1 MLIEEMFP
9 PSPISGIP
17 FMPMTRVEDP
27 MEEMLES
34 LGMGGP
40 LGNGLTI
47 DTIEE
52 KVSADG
58 SHHRKEVV
66 NDHGHRKVTIT
77 EEKEIEVPGA
87 TSPQEVSKKI
97 LMEELANGGPMK
109 EIDQMGE
116 RMIGMKAVNIE
127 QEFTENPSKKG
138 HWTEKSTEVI

>member
-17 FMPMTRVEDP
+17 FMPMMSVEDP

-40 LGNGLTI
+40 FGNGLTI

-58 SHHRKEVV
+58 SHHRKEVH

-87 TSPQEVSKKI
+87 TSPQEVS
-97 LMEELANGGPMK
+97 
-109 EIDQMGE
+109 
-116 RMIGMKAVNIE
+116 
-127 QEFTENPSKKG
+127 
-138 HWTEKSTEVI
+138 